1 MDYMVDMVDIDSRE
15 RDKGSNRERGD
26 DHLECSPDSL
36 AWEGQGSFS
45 QVECLILSA
54 EWNTHGA
61 SSEEQSQVRSASL
74 S

>member
-1 MDYMVDMVDIDSRE
+1 MNYMDDMVDIDSRE
-15 RDKGSNRERGD
+15 RYKGSNRERRD

-36 AWEGQGSFS
+36 AWEGQGSLS

-61 SSEEQSQVRSASL
+61 SNEERS
-74 S
+74 